1 MWGVFPSTSQP
12 EALPLGDEPGGPFTG
27 ISLQAGLCVDS
38 HTMHQ
43 AGWLHVILTDA
54 ERVLF
59 SKGSLHFKVMAGKG
73 I

>member
-1 MWGVFPSTSQP
+1 MRRVFLRTSQP
-12 EALPLGDEPGGPFTG
+12 EALPLGNEPGGPFTG
-27 ISLQAGLCVDS
+27 ISLQAGLRVDS

-54 ERVLF
+54 EGARF
-59 SKGSLHFKVMAGKG
+59 SKGSLRFEVTAGKV